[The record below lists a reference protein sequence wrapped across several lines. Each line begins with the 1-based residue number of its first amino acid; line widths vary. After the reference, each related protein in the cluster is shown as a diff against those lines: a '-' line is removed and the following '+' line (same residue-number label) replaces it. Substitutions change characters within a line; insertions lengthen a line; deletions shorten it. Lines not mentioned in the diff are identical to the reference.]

1 MPNTYFILFELII
14 YIQFALC
21 LRHAWKHGTANV
33 LKLLAGGAF
42 GVLLELATIRQ
53 LNAYEY
59 GRFLIMVLD
68 VPLCIGLAWGAIIYA
83 VSEFSDASSLP
94 YLIRPVLDGLLALN
108 IDLALDAVAIRLGFW
123 DWGQGMQFQYFGVPF
138 ANFWAWFWVVF
149 SFSLGYR
156 LLAHHADW
164 VVTWISPLLALVVG
178 LAGVLST
185 NSLIVFIIP
194 YDFYTLT
201 ITGLLT
207 SASIL
212 VLTLRPRF
220 YLRPVPSLTFWVPFL
235 SHAYLLIAGLISGVI
250 LSPPVLLAVSLF
262 MFAIALSLHWPTVR
276 RFSITTDLYR
286 EKNKDALQSEGVFS
300 NLLLFLRFGWL
311 PLLFARGLGIS
322 L

>member
-1 MPNTYFILFELII
+1 MPNTYFILFELIV

-21 LRHAWKHGTANV
+21 LQHALKHGTANV
-33 LKLLAGGAF
+33 LKLIAGGAF

-59 GRFLIMVLD
+59 GQFMLMVLN

-83 VSEFSDASSLP
+83 VSEFSDASNLP

-123 DWGQGMQFQYFGVPF
+123 DWGQGMQFQCFGVPF

-149 SFSLGYR
+149 SFSMGYR
-156 LLAHHADW
+156 LLARRADW
-164 VVTWISPLLALVVG
+164 IGTWLSPLLALVVG

-194 YDFYTLT
+194 FDYYTLT

-207 SASIL
+207 CAP
-212 VLTLRPRF
+212 VLMLIMRPRF
-220 YLRPVPSLTFWVPFL
+220 YQRPVPSLTFWVPFL
-235 SHAYLLIAGLISGVI
+235 SHAYLLVAGLVSGVI
-250 LSPPVLLAVSLF
+250 LNPPVLLVVSVL
-262 MFAIALSLHWPTVR
+262 MFALALTLHWPTVR
-276 RFSITTDLYR
+276 II
-286 EKNKDALQSEGVFS
+286 LQKE
-300 NLLLFLRFGWL
+300 RT
-311 PLLFARGLGIS
+311 A
-322 L
+322 